1 MNEMTIEAGSKIG
14 IYGLGLTGQSVAEF
28 LGGKDFSLLLF
39 DDSPTESALAL
50 AKKFKNKIYSCHDD
64 SDCEE
69 YLTGLEVIF
78 PTPGLP
84 DDHIALRFARDN
96 ELLILGE
103 FDLAQ
108 MYDER
113 SCIAVTGTNGK
124 TTVSM
129 MINQMLNKSGIKTK
143 AVGNTDTPL
152 VEAIQ
157 DESLAKFVVEASSFR
172 LGQSYNFAPDVGV
185 WLNFSPD
192 HLDVHK
198 DLKSYELAKAQIW
211 GNLSGD
217 QVALANEDDAIVM
230 SHRPVDGVF
239 RTFGLDIGN
248 SKVSNNCL
256 FVEGRKLMTVE
267 ELPRSAPHDISNAL
281 AAASAATHAGADND
295 AIIETLRHF
304 SHLPHRVEMISEHK
318 GVRWFDDSKSTTP
331 HSVTAA
337 LESLDNVLL
346 IMGGRNKGLDLT
358 VIAPMLNRVKEIIA
372 IGEASEEIELAF
384 GKEVNV
390 SLAKSMQD
398 AVGIAH
404 SRSRSGDVV
413 LLSPGCASF
422 DWYKNYKERGLDFAM
437 RVNELLK
444 EEKNVNY

>member
-1 MNEMTIEAGSKIG
+1 MSGTTIQTGSQIG
-14 IYGLGLTGQSVAEF
+14 IYGLGLTGQSIAKF
-28 LGGKDFSLLLF
+28 LNGKGFSLHLF
-39 DDSPTESALAL
+39 DDSPTEEALAM
-50 AKKFKNKIYSCHDD
+50 AKKFRSEIYSCSDD

-69 YLTGLEVIF
+69 YLKSLQAIF

-84 DDHIALRFARDN
+84 DDHIALKFAQDN
-96 ELLILGE
+96 DLLIHGE

-124 TTVSM
+124 TTVTM
-129 MINQMLNKSGIKTK
+129 MINQMLNSSGIKTK

-152 VEAIQ
+152 VDAIQ
-157 DESLAKFVVEASSFR
+157 DQSLAKFVVEASSFR
-172 LGQSYNFAPDVGV
+172 LGQSQNFAPDIGV

-198 DLKSYELAKAQIW
+198 DLESYELAKAQIW

-217 QVALANEDDAIVM
+217 QVAIANEDDAIVM
-230 SHRPVDGVF
+230 SHRPFEGIF
-239 RTFGLDIGN
+239 RTFGLDKGN

-256 FVEGRKLMTVE
+256 FVEGRKLMKVE

-281 AAASAATHAGADND
+281 AAALAATHAGADD
-295 AIIETLRHF
+295 EAITETLRHF
-304 SHLPHRVEMISEHK
+304 SYLPHRIEMISDHK
-318 GVRWFDDSKSTTP
+318 GVRWYDDSKSTTP

-337 LESLDNVLL
+337 LESFDNVIL

-358 VIAPMLNRVKEIIA
+358 VIAPMLNRVKHLIA
-372 IGEASEEIELAF
+372 IGEASKEIELAF
-384 GKEVNV
+384 EKKVNV
-390 SLAKSMQD
+390 SLAESMQD

-404 SRSRSGDVV
+404 TQSYSGDVV

-422 DWYKNYKERGLDFAM
+422 DSYKSYKERGLDFAM
-437 RVNELLK
+437 KVNKLLK
-444 EEKNVNY
+444 EEKNVNN

>member
-1 MNEMTIEAGSKIG
+1 MSGTTIESGSKIG
-14 IYGLGLTGQSVAEF
+14 IYGLGLTGQSVAKF
-28 LGGKDFSLLLF
+28 LNGKGFSLRLF
-39 DDSPTESALAL
+39 DDSPSEAALAM
-50 AKKFKNKIYSCHDD
+50 AKKFNSKIYSCHNKI
-64 SDCEE
+64 DCQEH
-69 YLTGLEVIF
+69 LKGLEAIF

-84 DDHIALRFARDN
+84 DDHIALKFAQDN
-96 ELLILGE
+96 ELLIHGE

-124 TTVSM
+124 TTVTM
-129 MINQMLNKSGIKTK
+129 MINQMLNLSGIKTK

-172 LGQSYNFAPDVGV
+172 LGQSQNFSPDIGV

-198 DLKSYELAKAQIW
+198 DLQSYELAKAQIW
-211 GNLSGD
+211 GNLSGE

-230 SHRPVDGVF
+230 SHRPSDGVF
-239 RTFGLDIGN
+239 RTFGLDKGN
-248 SKVSNNCL
+248 SKVSNNWLC
-256 FVEGRKLMTVE
+256 VEGRKLIEVE

-281 AAASAATHAGADND
+281 AAALAATHAGADND
-295 AIIETLRHF
+295 AIIETLRCF
-304 SHLPHRVEMISEHK
+304 SHLPHRIEMITAHK
-318 GVRWFDDSKSTTP
+318 GVQWYDDSKSTTP

-337 LESLDNVLL
+337 LENFDNVIL

-358 VIAPMLNRVKEIIA
+358 VIAPMLNRVKHLIA
-372 IGEASEEIELAF
+372 IGEASQEIELAF
-384 GKEVNV
+384 EKKVSV
-390 SLAKSMQD
+390 SLAESMQN
-398 AVGIAH
+398 AVRIAH
-404 SRSRSGDVV
+404 SHSRSGDVV

-422 DWYKNYKERGLDFAM
+422 DWYKSYKERGLDFAIK
-437 RVNELLK
+437 VNKLLE
-444 EEKNVNY
+444 EEKDVNN

>member
-1 MNEMTIEAGSKIG
+1 MSGTTIETGSKIG
-14 IYGLGLTGQSVAEF
+14 IYGLGLTGQSVAKF
-28 LGGKDFSLLLF
+28 LNEMGFSLHLF
-39 DDSPTESALAL
+39 DDSPTEEALEI
-50 AKKFKNKIYSCHDD
+50 AKKLNSRVYSCFDD

-69 YLTGLEVIF
+69 YLKDLEAIF

-84 DDHIALRFARDN
+84 DEHIALKFAREN
-96 ELLILGE
+96 QLLIHGE

-124 TTVSM
+124 TTVTM
-129 MINQMLNKSGIKTK
+129 MINQMLNTSGIKTK

-157 DESLAKFVVEASSFR
+157 DESLEKFVVEASSFR
-172 LGQSYNFAPDVGV
+172 LGQSQNFAPDIGL

-211 GNLSGD
+211 ANLSSD

-230 SHRPVDGVF
+230 SHKPSNGIF
-239 RTFGLDIGN
+239 RTFGLDKGN

-256 FVEGRKLMTVE
+256 FVEGRKLMSIE

-281 AAASAATHAGADND
+281 AAALAATHAGADNG

-304 SHLPHRVEMISEHK
+304 SYLPHRIEMINEQK

-331 HSVTAA
+331 HSITAA
-337 LESLDNVLL
+337 LNGFDNVIL

-358 VIAPMLNRVKEIIA
+358 VIAPMLNRVKHLIA
-372 IGEASEEIELAF
+372 IGEASEEIESAF
-384 GKEVNV
+384 GKKVGV
-390 SLAKSMQD
+390 SLAESMQG
-398 AVGIAH
+398 AVEIAYTLSH
-404 SRSRSGDVV
+404 SGDVV

-422 DWYKNYKERGLDFAM
+422 DWYKNYKERGLDFAIK
-437 RVNELLK
+437 VNKLLK
-444 EEKNVNY
+444 EEKDVNN